1 MRHLWRR
8 CWQWGLLYQTAC
20 AVAILVFGFGSPFDL
35 GPSPWYF
42 EILPATQLPGILLL
56 TRLGLCC
63 GFASHLVIS
72 DVIMDRWGGL
82 TPVGVPILFAAN
94 TLVVSLVLFLVI
106 VLWLRWRSA
115 PPIQTIPPAA

>member
-1 MRHLWRR
+1 MRQLWRR
-8 CWQWGLLYQTAC
+8 CLRWALLYETVC
-20 AVAILVFGFGSPFDL
+20 AVAILIFGFGPPFDL

-42 EILPATQLPGILLL
+42 AILPVTQLPGILLI

-82 TPVGVPILFAAN
+82 TPLGVPILFVAN
-94 TLVVSLVLFLVI
+94 TLVVTLVLLAVTL
-106 VLWLRWRSA
+106 LWGWRRA
-115 PPIQTIPPAA
+115 RPIQSMPPAA